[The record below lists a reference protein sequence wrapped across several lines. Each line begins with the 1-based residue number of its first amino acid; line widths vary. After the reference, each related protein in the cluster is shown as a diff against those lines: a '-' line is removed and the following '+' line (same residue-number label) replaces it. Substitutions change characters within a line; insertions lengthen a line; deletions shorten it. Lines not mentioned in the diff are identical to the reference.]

1 MAGWN
6 ERRLEN
12 LEAECPER
20 PRLVVLSAE
29 EDRIEAAL
37 AAYLDATP
45 EEGRGALIVLV
56 RRIMPG
62 LSPS

>member
-29 EDRIEAAL
+29 EDQIEAVVRE
-37 AAYLDATP
+37 YRERTPDAQQA
-45 EEGRGALIVLV
+45 RMLV
-56 RRIMPG
+56 VVKRLVARN
-62 LSPS
+62 